1 MQTGK
6 VIGRSVNHEGAIDGS
21 YDDNPMLN
29 SLLYD
34 VEFPDGQVKEYSAN
48 LIAENMLTRVD
59 SDGFSITLLEAI
71 TDYHKDNTAVDID
84 DKYVITSKERRRLRM
99 TTQGWKLKV
108 LWRDGTESWIPLK
121 DLKESNH
128 IEVAEFAKARDLES
142 EPAF

>member
-6 VIGRSVNHEGAIDGS
+6 VIGRSLNHEGAIDGS

-59 SDGFSITLLEAI
+59 SDGFSVTLLEAI
-71 TDYHKDNTAVDID
+71 TAYQKDNTAVDIA
-84 DKYVITSKERRRLRM
+84 DKHVTTSKGRRRLRK

-108 LWRDGTESWIPLK
+108 LWR
-121 DLKESNH
+121 N
-128 IEVAEFAKARDLES
+128 
-142 EPAF
+142 